1 MRAFLRRLVALL
13 RRKRLE
19 REIDDE
25 LGFHVAMRG
34 GEVAPNGGAAPRFGN
49 ALQIK
54 EEARDA
60 WTLRSLEGML
70 LDARHAVRTL
80 HRRPGFVA
88 PIVLTLALGIGLTT
102 VVFSVFQAVILRPLD
117 YPDQDR
123 LVWLTLA
130 GGGLPLIQER
140 VTNLHVLDW
149 EEHSTSFERFVAY
162 NAYDQTLAAP
172 GLATR
177 ARVAAVSNPFWDI
190 AGTGAAV
197 GRLPQPGDRD
207 VVVLTYSFYTRV
219 FAEDASVVGKV
230 ATLDRRQVTVIGVLP
245 PGFDFQFPTP
255 IRLGFRSKDVDLYG
269 VLELPGR
276 DAKFVQFVNVIG
288 RLKSDAS
295 LESARTEV
303 ESLVARASQGDPT
316 FVGATLQAS
325 LLHDRLVRD
334 NRTALTVLLVAVGF
348 VSLIACANV
357 ATLLMARAFA
367 REGELAVRVAI
378 GASGPQLFR
387 QHLIETLI
395 LLGLGAGAGLLLA
408 FWALATAKS
417 VSLGS
422 IPRLSEAAIDSDVV
436 GGVAIA
442 SILVAAAL
450 AAVSSQVTRRS
461 RLPTTKNGQPGVQR
475 VRPMLVTAQIA
486 LALMLLTGAGL
497 MVRSWLRLNDFPTG
511 FHPDRILAVR
521 ADFPG
526 QPSRAEKRRITD
538 EVLRR
543 VNALPGI
550 TAATINSQGDRLSVV
565 NVEGVPRP
573 SPETAQAPV
582 SLNMTSGSFATV
594 MGLRMVRGR
603 WFTDSEPQPVVV
615 VNHSL
620 AARVFGR
627 VDPVGRRLQI
637 PSTTGLPADVRFAPI
652 VGVVADLKYTKLDEA
667 APEEIFVPYTHVT
680 DHVRIRLLIGTERDP
695 LALVP
700 SIRQVV
706 SDVTGGQVPS
716 EIMTLE
722 DALADSIRPR
732 RFNLLLLG
740 TFSGAGLLL
749 SLTGLY
755 GLMAYAVTRR
765 THEIGIRMALGAQR
779 RDVLAMVMRQGL
791 RLTVAGVCIGAGAA
805 MVLTRVMVSMLYEV
819 APTDLPTFFATT
831 ALLVLTALTACVVP
845 ATRAAG
851 VDPIR
856 ALRHE

>member
-1 MRAFLRRLVALL
+1 
-13 RRKRLE
+13 
-19 REIDDE
+19 
-25 LGFHVAMRG
+25 
-34 GEVAPNGGAAPRFGN
+34 
-49 ALQIK
+49 
-54 EEARDA
+54 
-60 WTLRSLEGML
+60 
-70 LDARHAVRTL
+70 
-80 HRRPGFVA
+80 
-88 PIVLTLALGIGLTT
+88 
-102 VVFSVFQAVILRPLD
+102 
-117 YPDQDR
+117 
-123 LVWLTLA
+123 
-130 GGGLPLIQER
+130 
-140 VTNLHVLDW
+140 
-149 EEHSTSFERFVAY
+149 
-162 NAYDQTLAAP
+162 
-172 GLATR
+172 
-177 ARVAAVSNPFWDI
+177 
-190 AGTGAAV
+190 
-197 GRLPQPGDRD
+197 
-207 VVVLTYSFYTRV
+207 
-219 FAEDASVVGKV
+219 
-230 ATLDRRQVTVIGVLP
+230 
-245 PGFDFQFPTP
+245 
-255 IRLGFRSKDVDLYG
+255 
-269 VLELPGR
+269 
-276 DAKFVQFVNVIG
+276 
-288 RLKSDAS
+288 
-295 LESARTEV
+295 
-303 ESLVARASQGDPT
+303 
-316 FVGATLQAS
+316 
-325 LLHDRLVRD
+325 
-334 NRTALTVLLVAVGF
+334 
-348 VSLIACANV
+348 
-357 ATLLMARAFA
+357 
-367 REGELAVRVAI
+367 
-378 GASGPQLFR
+378 
-387 QHLIETLI
+387 
-395 LLGLGAGAGLLLA
+395 
-408 FWALATAKS
+408 
-417 VSLGS
+417 
-422 IPRLSEAAIDSDVV
+422 
-436 GGVAIA
+436 
-442 SILVAAAL
+442 
-450 AAVSSQVTRRS
+450 
-461 RLPTTKNGQPGVQR
+461 
-475 VRPMLVTAQIA
+475 
-486 LALMLLTGAGL
+486 LTGAGL

-667 APEEIFVPYTHVT
+667 APEEIFVPYTHIT